1 MRKSV
6 STMLR
11 ALAQTKSN
19 DKAFYRNVKKTWNK
33 LSKQQKANFKS
44 HV

>member
-11 ALAQTKSN
+11 AIASTKSN
-19 DKAFYRNVKKTWNK
+19 DKAFYRSVKKTWNK
-33 LSKQQKANFKS
+33 LSKQQKESFKQ